1 MKRGT
6 VARFISTEELKPKRS
21 TKESAGY
28 DFRSPKTVTIPPHW
42 MVSFSSEV
50 AVEMKPGYVLELYIR
65 SSLGKKGLVLTNAVG
80 IIDADYT
87 LPISAFI
94 MNNSDEPVT
103 IEKGDKYMQGIF
115 KQFFLAE
122 EDEVT
127 TERNGGVGSTG
138 R

>member
-28 DFRSPKTVTIPPHW
+28 DFRSPNTVTIPPHW

-50 AVEMKPGYVLELYIR
+50 AVKMKPGYVLELYIR
-65 SSLGKKGLVLTNAVG
+65 SSLGKRGLVLTNAVG
-80 IIDADYT
+80 IIDADYK

-103 IEKGDKYMQGIF
+103 IGKGDRYMQGIF

-127 TERNGGVGSTG
+127 TERNGGIGSTG
-138 R
+138 K

>member
-42 MVSFSSEV
+42 MASFSSEV

-65 SSLGKKGLVLTNAVG
+65 SSLGKRGLTLSNSVG
-80 IIDADYT
+80 IIDADYH
-87 LPISAFI
+87 LPISAMLI
-94 MNNSDEPVT
+94 NNGNEDIT
-103 IEKGDKYMQGIF
+103 IEKGERYMQGIF
-115 KQFFLAE
+115 VQHFIADE
-122 EDEVT
+122 EPP
-127 TERNGGVGSTG
+127 TEERTGGLGSTG
-138 R
+138 K

>member
-1 MKRGT
+1 
-6 VARFISTEELKPKRS
+6 
-21 TKESAGY
+21 
-28 DFRSPKTVTIPPHW
+28 
-42 MVSFSSEV
+42 
-50 AVEMKPGYVLELYIR
+50 MKPGYVLELYIR

-80 IIDADYT
+80 IIDADYK

-103 IEKGDKYMQGIF
+103 IGKGDRYMQGIF

-127 TERNGGVGSTG
+127 TERNGGIGSTG
-138 R
+138 K

>member
-28 DFRSPKTVTIPPHW
+28 DFRSPNTVTIPPHW

-50 AVEMKPGYVLELYIR
+50 AVKMKPGYVLELYIR
-65 SSLGKKGLVLTNAVG
+65 SSLGKRGLVLTNAVG
-80 IIDADYT
+80 IIDADYK

-103 IEKGDKYMQGIF
+103 IGKGDRYMQGIF

-127 TERNGGVGSTG
+127 TERNGGIGSTG